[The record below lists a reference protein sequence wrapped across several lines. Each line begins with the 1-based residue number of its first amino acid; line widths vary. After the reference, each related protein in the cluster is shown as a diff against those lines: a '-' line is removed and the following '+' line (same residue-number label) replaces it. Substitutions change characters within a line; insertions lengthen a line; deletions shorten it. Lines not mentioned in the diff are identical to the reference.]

1 LGVHTITLTVN
12 DGQGGTASDTV
23 AVTIADTTP
32 PRLES
37 VTASP
42 NVLGAP
48 NHAMVPVTVR
58 AATADQ
64 CSTTTVCTIAA
75 VRSNEPMNGTGD
87 GDMTPDWEVT
97 GDLTVNLRAERAGTG
112 NGRVY
117 TMTVGC
123 TDASAQ
129 RAAKNVTVTVPH

>member
-1 LGVHTITLTVN
+1 VTELVAEFSASAYLT
-12 DGQGGTASDTV
+12 DTKLSRP
-23 AVTIADTTP
+23 TWIP
-32 PRLES
+32 
-37 VTASP
+37 
-42 NVLGAP
+42 
-48 NHAMVPVTVR
+48 
-58 AATADQ
+58 
-64 CSTTTVCTIAA
+64 
-75 VRSNEPMNGTGD
+75 D